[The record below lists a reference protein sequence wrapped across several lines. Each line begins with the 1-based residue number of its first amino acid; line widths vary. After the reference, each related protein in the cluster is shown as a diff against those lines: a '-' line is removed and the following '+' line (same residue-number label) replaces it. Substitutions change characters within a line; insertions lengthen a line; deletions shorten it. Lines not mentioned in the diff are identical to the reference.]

1 MRDLYLEKKKLFK
14 ESNTL
19 NTLSKEDGKN
29 SFKIKEL
36 QDKKYK
42 EYVFFKE
49 FIKEMEKRK

>member
-29 SFKIKEL
+29 SFKIKKL

-49 FIKEMEKRK
+49 YIKAKEKMK

>member
-14 ESNTL
+14 ESNAL
-19 NTLSKEDGKN
+19 NTLSKEEEKN

-49 FIKEMEKRK
+49 YIKAKEKMK

>member
-1 MRDLYLEKKKLFK
+1 MRNLYLEKKKLFK
-14 ESNTL
+14 ESNAL
-19 NTLSKEDGKN
+19 NTLSKEDEKN

-49 FIKEMEKRK
+49 YIKAKEKMK

>member
-14 ESNTL
+14 ESNAL
-19 NTLSKEDGKN
+19 NTLSKEEGKN

-49 FIKEMEKRK
+49 YIKAKEKMK